1 MAHAQV
7 SMLSQVREADADNR
21 DALELVEDK
30 WCAALQ
36 DAAAVIQSKETQ
48 LQVVTDHCRQT
59 QAVKTTL
66 ERLTAELD
74 AVQM

>member
-1 MAHAQV
+1 M

-36 DAAAVIQSKETQ
+36 DAAAVIQSKEAQ

-74 AVQM
+74 VVRM